1 MRISDWSSD
10 VCSSDLLGRDRHRDA
25 GDVAVVHWRDGE
37 NRLNQA
43 SVQRWHEVLDELE
56 AVEGPLAVVIVG
68 EGRFFSNG
76 LDLDG
81 MAADPTG
88 APAVLDGV
96 HRIFGRLLLLPAYT
110 VAALNGHTF
119 AAGAMMAC
127 SVDQRVMRDDR
138 GYWCLPAVALGTPVT
153 HALFAAVP
161 TQL

>member
-1 MRISDWSSD
+1 MIRRTPRSTRTVTLFPYTPLFRS
-10 VCSSDLLGRDRHRDA
+10 GRDVIRTMPAGGLRFWGVIDIEQA
-25 GDVAVVHWRDGE
+25 GDGAVVHWRDGE

-81 MAADPTG
+81 MAADPAG

-96 HRIFGRLLLLPAYT
+96 HRIFGRLQIGRASCR
-110 VAALNGHTF
+110 G
-119 AAGAMMAC
+119 
-127 SVDQRVMRDDR
+127 RV
-138 GYWCLPAVALGTPVT
+138 GPYV
-153 HALFAAVP
+153 
-161 TQL
+161 